1 MAKSNRG
8 LPPDFALDIPD
19 RPKPVDLGD
28 YLDEVEA
35 APPKA
40 VARPVAKDAPPSP
53 APPPAPAQGP
63 TATPAPP
70 AAPSKVVE
78 MPRPLPESREPEER
92 RDNGQEPGAA
102 RAPRPK
108 RAFKVPPRR
117 QINMSPET
125 QRMVDELLDYVQAYS
140 VQRDAKGSE
149 VFHGLVLAL
158 YEAMEHI
165 DLSNVPARGRWG
177 TPTAQAFPISLK
189 SAFQAAIAEHYNRKH
204 RKR

>member
-8 LPPDFALDIPD
+8 LPPDYALDIPD

-28 YLDEVEA
+28 YLDEVDA
-35 APPKA
+35 PPPKA
-40 VARPVAKDAPPSP
+40 AARTVVKEAPKEAPPSP
-53 APPPAPAQGP
+53 APARQPAAQ
-63 TATPAPP
+63 

-78 MPRPLPESREPEER
+78 MPRPAPEPEESEE
-92 RDNGQEPGAA
+92 EPGDDQPPNTA

-108 RAFKVPPRR
+108 RPFKVPPRR

-125 QRMVDELLDYVQAYS
+125 QRMVDELIDYVQAYS
-140 VQRDAKGSE
+140 AQRDAKGSE

-158 YEAMEHI
+158 YEAMEQI